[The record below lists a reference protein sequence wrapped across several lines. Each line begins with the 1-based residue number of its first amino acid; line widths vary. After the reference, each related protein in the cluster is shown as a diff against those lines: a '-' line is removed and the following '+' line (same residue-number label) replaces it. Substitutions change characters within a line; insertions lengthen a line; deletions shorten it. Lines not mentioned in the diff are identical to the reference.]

1 MTNAPA
7 GAGTSIEA
15 GVPKPPGTATSV
27 VVAQSD
33 PTYAVV
39 AYGGNPGTLAL
50 LHQSGSGWTL
60 LAEGS
65 PQLPCV
71 YGLPVE
77 VQADVLGRM
86 QSCG

>member
-7 GAGTSIEA
+7 AAGTSIEA
-15 GVPKPPGTATSV
+15 GVPKPPGAAQSV
-27 VVAQSD
+27 MVTPSD

-39 AYGGNPGTLAL
+39 AYAGSPGALAL

-71 YGLPVE
+71 NGLPVE
-77 VQADVLGRM
+77 VETDLLGRM
-86 QSCG
+86 QACG